1 MWIGVVL
8 SIWKLPLE
16 IWQSLLQTL
25 RRKRSH
31 RLHLVLLLQINTVRV
46 ALALITQRGEC
57 PGHLHPEEKPHHWM
71 ENLIKVYFLQFLSH
85 FCHNMQIHRL
95 CQEVPH
101 FHDKHSCTIHNLRFT
116 QNRNLLEFVRLYCS
130 LCLPNIFRL
139 DILVSTVQGAMKM
152 WLNYSLCSVIGK
164 SIFTFSLVNSNT

>member
-1 MWIGVVL
+1 MFRKLVERKASLKFYHLLYLGQDWKMWIGVVL

-25 RRKRSH
+25 RRKRSP

-71 ENLIKVYFLQFLSH
+71 ENLIKVIFSNF
-85 FCHNMQIHRL
+85 
-95 CQEVPH
+95 
-101 FHDKHSCTIHNLRFT
+101 
-116 QNRNLLEFVRLYCS
+116 FV
-130 LCLPNIFRL
+130 
-139 DILVSTVQGAMKM
+139 T
-152 WLNYSLCSVIGK
+152 SVITCK
-164 SIFTFSLVNSNT
+164 YTDYAKKYHIFMTNIHAQSIICVLHKIEIC

>member
-1 MWIGVVL
+1 MHRRFVDSKDSLKFYRLLCLGQDWKMWIGVVL

-31 RLHLVLLLQINTVRV
+31 RLHLVLLLRISTVRV

-85 FCHNMQIHRL
+85 FCYTMQIHRL
-95 CQEVPH
+95 CQVPH
-101 FHDKHSCTIHNLRFT
+101 FHDKHIHT
-116 QNRNLLEFVRLYCS
+116 Q
-130 LCLPNIFRL
+130 
-139 DILVSTVQGAMKM
+139 
-152 WLNYSLCSVIGK
+152 
-164 SIFTFSLVNSNT
+164 SIICVFHEIEIC